1 MLVMLIL
8 FIELLSV
15 FLCVFRVYG
24 QKPKVDVKGIIAFGM
39 MFAILNIINYFEL
52 NSIYSF
58 VAYLVLLI
66 YCKIEFKE
74 NIPITVVSMAMAL
87 IITTIIQFLC
97 AVFLSFI
104 PTEHLL
110 LRTLCGDVITL
121 CIVLSILRIC
131 KIEKLRLAISRRH
144 WLTYLIFFFLLFVI
158 MLILTTIKVQSELQL
173 GLYIFGVP
181 AMIIILFLVI
191 YWDHCASSER
201 KVKNELSTMQAMQ
214 ENYDD
219 LIDKVKIN
227 QHGLKNHMTAILSSH
242 HVCET
247 YEQLVKTQQ
256 EYFEIIKSENKY
268 NNLLLIS
275 DNIISG
281 FLYGKFVEIEDKG
294 IEVEY
299 KITAT
304 LEAQKIKHYY
314 LIEILGIL
322 FDNAVEAVIENQDNR
337 KIFFEFS
344 KIQEN
349 YKFTVKNPYHEV
361 LFEEKIKWFEM
372 GVTTKKDGQG
382 IGLYRVKEICKNK
395 GYEIVCENE
404 NINGINWIVMEIIGD
419 FEEDAT

>member
-1 MLVMLIL
+1 M
-8 FIELLSV
+8 
-15 FLCVFRVYG
+15 
-24 QKPKVDVKGIIAFGM
+24 K
-39 MFAILNIINYFEL
+39 
-52 NSIYSF
+52 
-58 VAYLVLLI
+58 
-66 YCKIEFKE
+66 
-74 NIPITVVSMAMAL
+74 
-87 IITTIIQFLC
+87 
-97 AVFLSFI
+97 
-104 PTEHLL
+104 
-110 LRTLCGDVITL
+110 
-121 CIVLSILRIC
+121 
-131 KIEKLRLAISRRH
+131 
-144 WLTYLIFFFLLFVI
+144 
-158 MLILTTIKVQSELQL
+158 
-173 GLYIFGVP
+173 
-181 AMIIILFLVI
+181 
-191 YWDHCASSER
+191 
-201 KVKNELSTMQAMQ
+201 
-214 ENYDD
+214 
-219 LIDKVKIN
+219 
-227 QHGLKNHMTAILSSH
+227 
-242 HVCET
+242 
-247 YEQLVKTQQ
+247 

-294 IEVEY
+294 IEFEY